1 MYIEKGELFT
11 TKMLELYRGYEDT
24 LSGIIRERDQYL
36 SISDP
41 AYEPYIRIIKAHDM
55 YVKINGSDPDI
66 SEALHATCL
75 WYVYK
80 YISGDDDDPTLFL
93 DEQEADEKGKS
104 KAPKLNLN
112 KLAMYLIRKYCIVSA
127 NECIYCY
134 IDDKYYETQDRLSKD
149 LVKILMQIGY
159 SDHTKVKEIV
169 NDVIYRVRNMTA
181 KFKDFPFNKKSKF
194 LIPVRNGVV
203 VRRNINELLPQSP
216 VWGFTF
222 SLPVTF
228 DKNADTTPIKEF
240 LSSLVENDE
249 DYELLIQI
257 VAQALLQDENYQQA
271 YLMTGG
277 GSNGKSTYITLTTRL
292 VGDTNITAVSL
303 QEIIENR
310 FSAAELQGKLL
321 NLYPDLPKSSLKTT
335 GKFKALTGSDS
346 ITVEKKFAQP
356 FKLRNKAVFAFSA
369 NSLPSVDDSSFAFW
383 RRWAIIDFPFTFKV
397 DPTLIDRLATQQNL
411 SGYLNLV
418 IDKMNRIEKYGLTRS
433 NKVENAMNTWKKRS
447 NSAYAYVT
455 DMLEKSATEFIKYD
469 TLYNLYLNYCEEQDF
484 TALGKPKFTMELE
497 KIGAVLGH
505 ATEAQARVKIVKG
518 VKLKKKVL
526 PEMKPEDQESPTVF

>member
-1 MYIEKGELFT
+1 
-11 TKMLELYRGYEDT
+11 MLELYRGYEDT
-24 LSGIIRERDQYL
+24 LSGIIREREQYL

-55 YVKINGSDPDI
+55 YVQINGSDPDI

-228 DKNADTTPIKEF
+228 DKNANTTPIKEF